1 MNECTDYLN
10 DPLKGTRRVVCA
22 AIRSTQ
28 SGKIICGARHYDP
41 VMRSQLEVYDAVAP
55 IDKASIEQ
63 GFIDQWCNF
72 LSRRDA
78 LIVAIAANQIVRKG
92 GGYDGTLEGSGQLFS
107 ENLY

>member
-1 MNECTDYLN
+1 MNECTDYAN

-22 AIRSTQ
+22 AIRSTK
-28 SGKIICGARHYDP
+28 SGKIICGARHFDQ
-41 VMRSQLEVYDAVAP
+41 VMRGQLEVYDAVAP

-72 LSRRDA
+72 LTREDA
-78 LIVAIAANQIVRKG
+78 LIVAKAANQIVKRCG
-92 GGYDGTLEGSGQLFS
+92 GDEHRLFS